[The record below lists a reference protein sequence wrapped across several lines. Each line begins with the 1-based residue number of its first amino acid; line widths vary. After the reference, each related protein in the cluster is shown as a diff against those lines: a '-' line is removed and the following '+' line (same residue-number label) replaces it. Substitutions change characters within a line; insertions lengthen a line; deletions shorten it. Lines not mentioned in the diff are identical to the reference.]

1 MTWHERKRV
10 SYGVA
15 NLETTKW
22 EQAKAAKRV
31 QLTNMGQSLSYAEK
45 EKERPER
52 KKKGGESRP
61 NHCCPVRRRVLDKQ
75 PLLASTCHGAP
86 IAS

>member
-10 SYGVA
+10 SYGAA

-52 KKKGGESRP
+52 KKKGVKAGRTTA
-61 NHCCPVRRRVLDKQ
+61 VRYGGVC
-75 PLLASTCHGAP
+75 STNNRC
-86 IAS
+86 